1 MLLDGPL
8 MSELRYDPF
17 KRTWV
22 IIASGRGQRPR
33 DNRFTESDALPE
45 KMASVDNTCPF
56 CPGNE
61 AMTPPEILA
70 IREPD
75 TGPDT
80 PGWKVRV
87 IPNKYPALTT
97 ESPFS
102 PEVLGP
108 HRIGAGFGIHEVVI
122 ETPVDNLQIEDLP
135 VEHLA
140 DVLKIYAERLAELN
154 TDGRFRTVL
163 IFKNR
168 GVEAGA
174 TLKHSHSQIMAIPV
188 VPNLITDELSSCRE
202 HFHQSGR
209 CMMCRI
215 IEDEIRERVRV
226 VVEED
231 RYLVFAPFSSSVPFE
246 LRIVP
251 REHCQDF
258 SRVESADLLHLSEV
272 MKMTLKRLNTALA
285 DPPYNLILHT
295 SPPPPV
301 NKEDGHA
308 GSVEDYYHW
317 YFELT
322 PRTTRLAGFER
333 ATGFFVNPTSPEE
346 AAQILRNIEI

>member
-1 MLLDGPL
+1 

-22 IIASGRGQRPR
+22 IIASERGQRPR
-33 DNRFTESDALPE
+33 DNQFPKPDTVQG
-45 KMASVDNTCPF
+45 KMASGGPACPF

-80 PGWKVRV
+80 PGWRVRV

-97 ESPFS
+97 ESPFN
-102 PEVLGP
+102 PEGLGP
-108 HRIGAGFGIHEVVI
+108 HLIGAGFGTHEIII
-122 ETPVDNLQIEDLP
+122 ETPEDNLQIEDLP
-135 VEHLA
+135 REHLA
-140 DVLKIYAERLAELN
+140 DVLKIYVERLNELN
-154 TDGRFRTVL
+154 SDGRFRTVL
-163 IFKNR
+163 LFKNR
-168 GVEAGA
+168 GAEAGA
-174 TLKHSHSQIMAIPV
+174 TIGHSHSQIMAIPV
-188 VPNLITDELSSCRE
+188 VPRFITDELSSCRE
-202 HFHQSGR
+202 HFNESGR

-215 IEDEIRERVRV
+215 IEEETQERVRV
-226 VVEED
+226 VVEDE

-258 SRVESADLLHLSEV
+258 SRVEDADLTHLSEV
-272 MKMTLKRLNTALA
+272 MKQTLKRLNTALD
-285 DPPYNLILHT
+285 DPPYNFILHT

-301 NKEDGHA
+301 KKGDEPSGP
-308 GSVEDYYHW
+308 VEEYYHW

-322 PRTTRLAGFER
+322 PRTTRSAGFER
-333 ATGFFVNPTSPEE
+333 GTGFFINPTAPEE
-346 AAQILRNIEI
+346 AAETLRNVVI

>member
-1 MLLDGPL
+1 

-22 IIASGRGQRPR
+22 IIASERGQRPS
-33 DNRFTESDALPE
+33 DNQFPESDTVQGE
-45 KMASVDNTCPF
+45 MAAGGTACPF

-108 HRIGAGFGIHEVVI
+108 HMIGAGFGIHEIII
-122 ETPVDNLQIEDLP
+122 ETPEDNLPIEDLP

-140 DVLKIYAERLAELN
+140 DVLKIYVERLSELN
-154 TDGRFRTVL
+154 GDGRFRTVL
-163 IFKNR
+163 LFKNH
-168 GVEAGA
+168 GAEAGA
-174 TLKHSHSQIMAIPV
+174 TLGHSHSQIMAIPV

-202 HFHQSGR
+202 HFHKSGR

-215 IEDEIRERVRV
+215 IEEETQERVRV
-226 VVEED
+226 VVEDD

-258 SRVESADLLHLSEV
+258 SRVEDADLTHLSEV
-272 MKMTLKRLNTALA
+272 MKQTLKRLNTALD
-285 DPPYNLILHT
+285 DPPYNFILHT

-301 NKEDGHA
+301 KKGDESSGL
-308 GSVEDYYHW
+308 VEEYYHW

-322 PRTTRLAGFER
+322 PRTTRPAGFEWG
-333 ATGFFVNPTSPEE
+333 TGFFINPTAPEE
-346 AAQILRNIEI
+346 AAEVLRNIKI